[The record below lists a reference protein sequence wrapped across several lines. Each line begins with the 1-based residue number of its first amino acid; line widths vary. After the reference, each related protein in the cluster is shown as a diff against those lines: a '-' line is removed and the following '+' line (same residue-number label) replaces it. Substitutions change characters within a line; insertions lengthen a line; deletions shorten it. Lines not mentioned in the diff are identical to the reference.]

1 MVQVHVER
9 TIAASPERVFDCELI
24 GLKSGFSAHADLRE
38 DNHDIVVGEETVG
51 RYLKVLLG
59 HLPEQFLDRV
69 FAATRSAD
77 RAVTGYGLVVDVMNG
92 ASFQW

>member
-51 RYLKVLLG
+51 RYLK
-59 HLPEQFLDRV
+59 FCS
-69 FAATRSAD
+69 ATFPNNSLTRLCRD
-77 RAVTGYGLVVDVMNG
+77 TFR
-92 ASFQW
+92 